1 MEGAMKKSLILLTV
15 TVFAVFAFVACGS
28 KKDAETENT
37 DGDSDESQV
46 TADEDSDGDSDES
59 QIASDEESD
68 EDQDVSDDET
78 PANPENLVCTQ
89 ESKETLGGEGC
100 RYQTSEDPTRRLEM
114 HCGGSFK
121 VDNVSCDEGNICVIS
136 GTAIMENGEL
146 GEGSCSLE
154 FVNYDR
160 ELFDEFP
167 LGSEIVV
174 SFNGEPQGISE
185 VARLKDGTLLAA
197 LKSGAW
203 LSGDAPEISAEQ
215 KIIPT
220 CENVCIETNEEWMEE
235 PYYDYVYYPPVEF
248 KIGENEPVLVSNGQ
262 VVVSEGY
269 EYYVY
274 GSETISPDD
283 PDHKLYHNEDTEMPD
298 PNYGIFNFVILNRN
312 ALK

>member
-1 MEGAMKKSLILLTV
+1 MEETMKKSLILLIA
-15 TVFAVFAFVACGS
+15 FAVFAFVACGS
-28 KKDAETENT
+28 KKDTAPENT
-37 DGDSDESQV
+37 DGDSVEKED
-46 TADEDSDGDSDES
+46 ADDYTDES
-59 QIASDEESD
+59 QITPDEESD
-68 EDQDVSDDET
+68 EDQNVSNDET

-100 RYQTSEDPTRRLEM
+100 RCRISEDPTRRFGVS
-114 HCGGSFK
+114 CGSGSFK
-121 VDNVSCDEGNICVIS
+121 VDNVSCDDGNICVIS
-136 GTAIMENGEL
+136 GKVILENGEL

-154 FVNYDR
+154 FENYGR

-167 LGSEIVV
+167 LGSEILV
-174 SFNGEPQGISE
+174 SFNGEPMGISE

-203 LSGDAPEISAEQ
+203 LNGDAPEITAEQ
-215 KIIPT
+215 KIIHT
-220 CENVCIETNEEWMEE
+220 CENVCIETNREWMKE

-283 PDHKLYHNEDTEMPD
+283 PDHKLYHEEESEMPD
-298 PNYGIFNFVILNRN
+298 PNYGIFDFIILNRN

>member
-1 MEGAMKKSLILLTV
+1 M
-15 TVFAVFAFVACGS
+15 TVFAVLAFVACGS

-37 DGDSDESQV
+37 DSDSDESQV
-46 TADEDSDGDSDES
+46 TADEDSDVDSDES
-59 QIASDEESD
+59 QLASDEN
-68 EDQDVSDDET
+68 QDVSDDET

-100 RYQTSEDPTRRLEM
+100 RYRTSEDPTRRIGVS
-114 HCGGSFK
+114 CGSGSFK

-136 GTAIMENGEL
+136 GKVILENGEL

-154 FVNYDR
+154 FENYDR
-160 ELFDEFP
+160 ELVDEFP
-167 LGSEIVV
+167 LGSEILV
-174 SFNGEPQGISE
+174 SFNGEPMGISE

-197 LKSGAW
+197 LKNGTW
-203 LSGDAPEISAEQ
+203 LSKDAPEISAEQ

-220 CENVCIETNEEWMEE
+220 CENVCVETNREWMEE

-262 VVVSEGY
+262 VVVSGGY

-283 PDHKLYHNEDTEMPD
+283 PDHKLYHEEESEMPD
-298 PNYGIFNFVILNRN
+298 PNYGIFDFIILNRN